1 MVRMGDEVTV
11 LLDIGLFCRFAAA
24 HTSEAVM
31 DRWEVVKVSTQVAFQ
46 TNKLPFDQGAM
57 VIPSGCLP
65 SARSRPGLRN
75 IGRGQSPVQNV
86 IKHGMAEVTTSTKTT
101 TEPVSAK
108 HVHI

>member
-1 MVRMGDEVTV
+1 MVLMGDEVTV

-57 VIPSGCLP
+57 VIPSGCFTIC
-65 SARSRPGLRN
+65 SIETWAQEHWQR
-75 IGRGQSPVQNV
+75 
-86 IKHGMAEVTTSTKTT
+86 TKPCV
-101 TEPVSAK
+101 EC
-108 HVHI
+108 H